1 MQSRRAQWAERVRQ
15 WRQSGLTAREFA
27 ERAGLNV
34 GTLSHWAWRLGR
46 TRRSDGRSARRRS
59 GGDGLATTSW
69 VEVVAGAI
77 EDRRFELDLGDGR
90 RLRIAAQFDR
100 ASLEQLL
107 AVLAQSP
114 R

>member
-1 MQSRRAQWAERVRQ
+1 MQSRRAHWAEQVRQ

-27 ERAGLNV
+27 ERVGIKV

-46 TRRSDGRSARRRS
+46 TSGAEPRAQGTQDG
-59 GGDGLATTSW
+59 GGGPQL

-77 EDRRFELDLGDGR
+77 EDRRFELDFGDGR
-90 RLRIAAQFDR
+90 RLRIPAQFDT
-100 ASLEQLL
+100 AGLEQLL
-107 AVLAQSP
+107 AVLTTPA